1 MSVSRGSQRR
11 PRVALTL
18 GKFDGVHAGHRHLAA
33 QTLAAATRHDAE
45 AAALVLHPHP
55 ASVLFGARI
64 PLLGTVHRR
73 CAQLRD
79 LGLGIVEPLQFTRE
93 IAGLTPDAFIERVTQ
108 RFQVSAIVVGPD
120 FAFGQARQGDTET
133 LRDIGR
139 RRGFELVVVP
149 DLEVDGRR
157 VSSGAIRGLVEAGDL
172 VAARQ
177 LLREPPCLTGTVVHG
192 AARGREL
199 GFPTANLDLRDDF
212 VVPGNGIYAVRA
224 RWDGAPARDG
234 SGWVDGV
241 ASIGVRPTF
250 DNGPRSIEV
259 FLLDFA
265 GDLYGRR
272 LDLAF
277 IARQRGEER
286 FDSVGALVAQMH
298 VDVARSRQILAA
310 ETKPAWRILRQEAG
324 PQAELRGFDLAD
336 LCQSAAASLAALR
349 AGQVESAP
357 PAAWA
362 GRPGPAGR
370 PEGTSRPLS
379 VQALPAADSAAAE
392 AELLRAWLA
401 SLGPAQDARVFQ
413 AGAGR
418 VQGLVIGPAA
428 GGSPPELVSGPERGA
443 DGWLQ
448 ASLRLTAVK
457 A

>member
-1 MSVSRGSQRR
+1 MSIAGSSQQR

-33 QTLAAATRHDAE
+33 QTLAAAAHHAAE

-55 ASVLFGARI
+55 ASVLYGARI
-64 PLLGTVHRR
+64 PLLGTVRRR

-93 IAGLTPDAFIERVTQ
+93 IAELTPEAFVERVTQ
-108 RFQVSAIVVGPD
+108 RFQVAAIVVGPD
-120 FAFGQARQGDTET
+120 FAFGRGRLGDVET
-133 LRDIGR
+133 LRELGH
-139 RRGFELVVVP
+139 RRGFELRVAE
-149 DLEVDGRR
+149 DLEVEGRR
-157 VSSGAIRGLVEAGDL
+157 VSSGAIRELIESGDL
-172 VAARQ
+172 DRARR

-224 RWDGAPARDG
+224 RWDGAPSRDG

-286 FDSVGALVAQMH
+286 FESVDALIAQMH
-298 VDVARSRQILAA
+298 ADVARSRQILAA
-310 ETKPAWRILRQEAG
+310 ETKPAWTIVHQDIGLE
-324 PQAELRGFDLAD
+324 AELRGFDLAD
-336 LCQSAAASLAALR
+336 LCQSAAACLGALR
-349 AGQVESAP
+349 EGRPDTAP
-357 PAAWA
+357 PAPWTGSAW
-362 GRPGPAGR
+362 PARADGD
-370 PEGTSRPLS
+370 GRPLS
-379 VQALPAADSAAAE
+379 LRAEPGGNSAPADLADAA
-392 AELLRAWLA
+392 LLRAWLA
-401 SLGPAQDARVFQ
+401 ALGSVRDARVFR
-413 AGAGR
+413 AGEGW
-418 VQGLVIGPAA
+418 VQGLVYGPAVA
-428 GGSPPELVSGPERGA
+428 GKPPELVAGPELGP
-443 DGWLQ
+443 DGWYR
-448 ASLRLTAVK
+448 ARLR
-457 A
+457 